1 MRRSCSGIATA
12 GLIGALLLSA
22 CTSERSEPPTE
33 ATATESTPVDEPTVD
48 GTDQAS
54 WRDEYTASE
63 LAAYEAALQR
73 WTEYEVRSEPI
84 WATGKAN
91 AEAEALFRQ
100 YFPAPNWQ
108 AQLEKLQT
116 YEEAQVRVTGLPSVQ
131 WSRAAR
137 IKIGGTTGSVSITQ
151 CVDYLT
157 AELVPIRQADREG
170 ASVPAARLAHHR
182 AWAASGSALADL

>member
-1 MRRSCSGIATA
+1 MNRSGRRA
-12 GLIGALLLSA
+12 
-22 CTSERSEPPTE
+22 RPTL
-33 ATATESTPVDEPTVD
+33 
-48 GTDQAS
+48 
-54 WRDEYTASE
+54 R
-63 LAAYEAALQR
+63 
-73 WTEYEVRSEPI
+73 
-84 WATGKAN
+84 
-91 AEAEALFRQ
+91 AEALFRQ

-157 AELVPIRQADREG
+157 AQLSQYDEPIEKEPVFQRPVLRTIVLGQPADQPWLIYELSEPTAKNAKRCDPED
-170 ASVPAARLAHHR
+170 AA
-182 AWAASGSALADL
+182 